1 MDDETAEL
9 LFGLGKSSIAAGY
22 EERTD
27 VSTEQGEYPHVIDLY
42 TTAFNYYEQKE
53 NYEVFNVGTGKGS
66 SVLEVIQSFER
77 VSGRTLNYAIA
88 DRRDGDIIS
97 AYADTTHA
105 NEELGWKAVSTL
117 DDAMRSAWDWE
128 KKIRNI

>member
-1 MDDETAEL
+1 L
-9 LFGLGKSSIAAGY
+9 NG
-22 EERTD
+22 
-27 VSTEQGEYPHVIDLY
+27 
-42 TTAFNYYEQKE
+42 EQKE